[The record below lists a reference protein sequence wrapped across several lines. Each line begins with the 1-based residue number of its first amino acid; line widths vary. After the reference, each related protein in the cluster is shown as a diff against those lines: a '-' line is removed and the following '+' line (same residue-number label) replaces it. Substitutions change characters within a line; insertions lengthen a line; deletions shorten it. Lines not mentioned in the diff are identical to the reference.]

1 MLDEELIAAEEALD
15 GYYCIITSETEMD
28 DFEIIEAY
36 RGLWLIED
44 SFKVTKSCLS
54 ARPVYV
60 SNELHIEAHFLIC
73 YIALVIMRLMQ
84 LNTGFT
90 ISAQAIATELSKI
103 NAVHFEDNYW
113 RLYRRNDIAETLC
126 NSVGIDL
133 RLKTLRLEQ
142 IKDILAKV
150 NKK

>member
-1 MLDEELIAAEEALD
+1 
-15 GYYCIITSETEMD
+15 
-28 DFEIIEAY
+28 
-36 RGLWLIED
+36 
-44 SFKVTKSCLS
+44 
-54 ARPVYV
+54 
-60 SNELHIEAHFLIC
+60 
-73 YIALVIMRLMQ
+73 MRLMQ